1 MANQSTTPPQRAAEG
16 ETVTLPV
23 VQEQLHVGTRLAE
36 TGRGVRVHKQV
47 RSRPHE
53 VDQTLWRDELDV
65 RHVPVDRLVDAPP
78 AARYEGD
85 TFIVPVL
92 EEVLV
97 VEKRYRIKEELHITR
112 LRHASRHQQT
122 VPLRDEHVSIERFD
136 DGDGGHSSSNL
147 TKGAT
152 MAHTLAAV
160 FEHRGDADR
169 AKAEL
174 LSAGFSGSDV
184 RVAAGAGG
192 STDATATTDDSVA
205 GGIMHFFSSLF
216 GADDNA
222 DKHIYSSAI
231 DRGQVVLTVEARS
244 DDEVDRAAD
253 IIEAFGPL
261 DIDSPQGMSHQ
272 TTPLAASHSAYQGA
286 QSGIGGSMQ
295 DAGSAASGAMQGTLS
310 AGAGSMQDAGL
321 SSASALHGT
330 QSGGT
335 GAMQDAGLSGSA
347 MHGTQS
353 GSTNAMQDAGLSGS
367 AMQGTQ
373 SGSSGAMQDAGLA
386 GSAAMQGTQSGS
398 TGAMQDAGLSGSA
411 VMQGTQ
417 SGSSGAMQDAGLAGS
432 ASSAAMQG
440 TQSAGIGADTLS
452 GSQTGDTGSMQR
464 ATTEE
469 QAIPVIQEELKVGKR
484 TVQRGG
490 VRVYQRVI
498 ETPVQEDVTLREE
511 HVTIERHAVDHAIAP
526 DQVPAFQEKSFELRE
541 NAEEAVVQKT
551 ARVVEE
557 VVVGKEVSQRQE
569 EINDT
574 LRSTQVEVEQIT
586 PSSVQGSDS
595 DSGSDSDTH
604 FRTHWQSNYAS
615 GGGAYED
622 YDPAYRYGSSMASTH
637 KGRQWNDVEPD
648 LRRDWESSY
657 PQSGWDKFKAAIRE
671 GWDRMTS

>member
-1 MANQSTTPPQRAAEG
+1 MANDSNHPPQRAAEG

-174 LSAGFSGSDV
+174 LNAGFSGSDV

-192 STDATATTDDSVA
+192 STDPTATTDDSVS
-205 GGIMHFFSSLF
+205 GGIMQFFSNLF
-216 GADDNA
+216 GADDHA
-222 DKHIYSSAI
+222 DKHIYSSYI

-244 DDEVDRAAD
+244 DDEVDRAAGT
-253 IIEAFGPL
+253 IEAFGPL

-272 TTPLAASHSAYQGA
+272 TTPHAASHGAYQGA

-310 AGAGSMQDAGL
+310 AGAGSVQDAGL
-321 SSASALHGT
+321 SSTSALHGT
-330 QSGGT
+330 QSG
-335 GAMQDAGLSGSA
+335 A
-347 MHGTQS
+347 
-353 GSTNAMQDAGLSGS
+353 
-367 AMQGTQ
+367 
-373 SGSSGAMQDAGLA
+373 
-386 GSAAMQGTQSGS
+386 
-398 TGAMQDAGLSGSA
+398 
-411 VMQGTQ
+411 
-417 SGSSGAMQDAGLAGS
+417 
-432 ASSAAMQG
+432 
-440 TQSAGIGADTLS
+440 
-452 GSQTGDTGSMQR
+452 GSMQR
-464 ATTEE
+464 ATSEE

-511 HVTIERHAVDHAIAP
+511 HVTIERHAVDQAIAP

-569 EINDT
+569 EISDT
-574 LRSTQVEVEQIT
+574 LRSTQVEVEQIA
-586 PSSVQGSDS
+586 PSLHDSSGDSGGDS
-595 DSGSDSDTH
+595 DAH

-637 KGRQWNDVEPD
+637 KGRQRNDVEPD

>member
-1 MANQSTTPPQRAAEG
+1 MSNEITHPPQRAAEG

-122 VPLRDEHVSIERFD
+122 VPLRDEHVTIERFD
-136 DGDGGHSSSNL
+136 DGNGGQPSSNL
-147 TKGAT
+147 TKEAT

-174 LSAGFSGSDV
+174 LNAGFSGSDV
-184 RVAAGAGG
+184 RVAAGPGG
-192 STDATATTDDSVA
+192 STDSTQVTDDSIS
-205 GGIMHFFSSLF
+205 GGIMHFFSNLF
-216 GADDNA
+216 GSDDNA
-222 DKHIYSSAI
+222 DKHLYSSAI
-231 DRGQVVLTVEARS
+231 NRGQVVLTVEAGS

-272 TTPLAASHSAYQGA
+272 TMPHMASHGTHQGA
-286 QSGIGGSMQ
+286 QS
-295 DAGSAASGAMQGTLS
+295 AAT
-310 AGAGSMQDAGL
+310 GSMQDAGL
-321 SSASALHGT
+321 AG
-330 QSGGT
+330 SG
-335 GAMQDAGLSGSA
+335 M
-347 MHGTQS
+347 
-353 GSTNAMQDAGLSGS
+353 
-367 AMQGTQ
+367 MQGTQ
-373 SGSSGAMQDAGLA
+373 SGSAGAMQDAGLA
-386 GSAAMQGTQSGS
+386 GSGAMQGTQSGS
-398 TGAMQDAGLSGSA
+398 TGAMQDVHLAGSGA
-411 VMQGTQ
+411 MPGTQ
-417 SGSSGAMQDAGLAGS
+417 SGGTGSMQDAGLAASGAMQGAQSGS
-432 ASSAAMQG
+432 AGAMQDAQLAGSGGLQG
-440 TQSAGIGADTLS
+440 TQSTGAGAMSDT
-452 GSQTGDTGSMQR
+452 QTGIAGSMQR

-498 ETPVQEDVTLREE
+498 ETPVQEEVTLREE
-511 HVTIERHAVDHAIAP
+511 HVTIERHPVDQPIAP

-541 NAEEAVVQKT
+541 SAEEAVVQKT
-551 ARVVEE
+551 AHVVEE
-557 VVVGKEVSQRQE
+557 VIVGKEVSERQDQ
-569 EINDT
+569 ITDT
-574 LRSTQVEVEQIT
+574 LRSTQVEVEQIAPET
-586 PSSVQGSDS
+586 
-595 DSGSDSDTH
+595 DTH
-604 FRTHWQSNYAS
+604 FRTHWQSNYATS
-615 GGGAYED
+615 GGNYED

-637 KGRQWNDVEPD
+637 KGRPWDEVEPD

-671 GWDRMTS
+671 GWDRVTS

>member
-1 MANQSTTPPQRAAEG
+1 MANDSNHPPQRAAEG

-65 RHVPVDRLVDAPP
+65 RHVPVERLVDAPP

-136 DGDGGHSSSNL
+136 DGDGGQPSSTL
-147 TKGAT
+147 KEAT

-174 LSAGFSGSDV
+174 LNAGFSGSDV

-192 STDATATTDDSVA
+192 STDSTASTDDSVA

-222 DKHIYSSAI
+222 DKQLYSSAI
-231 DRGQVVLTVEARS
+231 NRGQVVLTVEARS
-244 DDEVDRAAD
+244 DDDVDRAAD

-272 TTPLAASHSAYQGA
+272 TMPHATSHGAYQGA
-286 QSGIGGSMQ
+286 QSTASGAMQ
-295 DAGSAASGAMQGTLS
+295 SAGSAASGAMSGTLS

-321 SSASALHGT
+321 ATSGALSAAQL
-330 QSGGT
+330 
-335 GAMQDAGLSGSA
+335 
-347 MHGTQS
+347 
-353 GSTNAMQDAGLSGS
+353 GST
-367 AMQGTQ
+367 
-373 SGSSGAMQDAGLA
+373 GAMQDAGLA
-386 GSAAMQGTQSGS
+386 GSSAMSGN
-398 TGAMQDAGLSGSA
+398 LSGTEA
-411 VMQGTQ
+411 GT
-417 SGSSGAMQDAGLAGS
+417 A
-432 ASSAAMQG
+432 
-440 TQSAGIGADTLS
+440 
-452 GSQTGDTGSMQR
+452 GSMQR

-490 VRVYQRVI
+490 VRVFQRVI
-498 ETPVQEDVTLREE
+498 ETPVQEEVTLREE
-511 HVTIERHAVDHAIAP
+511 HVTIERHPVDQAIAP

-541 NAEEAVVQKT
+541 SAEEAVVQKS

-557 VVVGKEVSQRQE
+557 VVVGKEVSQRQDQ
-569 EINDT
+569 ITDT
-574 LRSTQVEVEQIT
+574 LRSTQVEVEQIA
-586 PSSVQGSDS
+586 PSSLPDTDS
-595 DSGSDSDTH
+595 NSDSDTH

-615 GGGAYED
+615 SGGNYED